1 MFKILEISLNFFDF
15 HIAILIFCCFFRKR
29 DSLKYYFKR
38 SLFHSCPIL
47 PKSLQI
53 SIGFFFN
60 IFEIQISIG
69 QSSFLVIF
77 SEVETPNTIWN
88 PAQLGQSVGCPRM
101 PPDARGSAGNGVTG
115 RRTEPG
121 KHAHTFRM
129 TLVSKDKLPQT
140 KASKTVFKHSF
151 WSNFTK

>member
-69 QSSFLVIF
+69 QSSFLVISGGVQNVRATSEKAEKTHRSGWTGWTGSGF
-77 SEVETPNTIWN
+77 SKSRPNPTY
-88 PAQLGQSVGCPRM
+88 R
-101 PPDARGSAGNGVTG
+101 ARTL
-115 RRTEPG
+115 
-121 KHAHTFRM
+121 RM
-129 TLVSKDKLPQT
+129 TAVCSKLPQI
-140 KASKTVFKHSF
+140 
-151 WSNFTK
+151 NFLLNLMIFY